1 MKNKADMDGGSGK
14 IAKAA
19 IELIDKDLK
28 YPYNKN
34 TGINAGVLLC
44 PTDFMAR
51 WKERTSGSSRA
62 VVNICKDK

>member
-1 MKNKADMDGGSGK
+1 M
-14 IAKAA
+14 A

-51 WKERTSGSSRA
+51 RKEKTSWSSGA
-62 VVNICKDK
+62 VANICKDK